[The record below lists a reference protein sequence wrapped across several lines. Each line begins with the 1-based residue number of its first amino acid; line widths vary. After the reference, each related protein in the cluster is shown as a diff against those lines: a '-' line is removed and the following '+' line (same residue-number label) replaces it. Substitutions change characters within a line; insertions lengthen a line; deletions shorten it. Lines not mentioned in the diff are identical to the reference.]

1 MRTSPIV
8 VVVPL
13 LVVLAGGTGC
23 ARSGG
28 ASTTLTVTSSES
40 TCDVSSVSLRSGSHI
55 FAVTNK
61 GRDVTE
67 VYVYGKGDTVLGE
80 VEDVGPG
87 TSRNLKVKLSAGSY
101 VVACKPGQKGDG
113 IRTPITVAD

>member
-1 MRTSPIV
+1 MRTSPI

-40 TCDVSSVSLRSGSHI
+40 TCDVSSVSLRSGSHT

-61 GRDVTE
+61 GSDVTE